1 MSTND
6 LHECLECGVDYPP
19 RRSVQKYCST
29 KCRNRKNN
37 RRYKSI
43 NQDTRTIDR
52 ILHRNYQIL
61 KSLQVDRLTR
71 NELELTSLG
80 FNLKYYTH
88 QSRTTNKDII
98 FCLYDIGYCYGTG
111 NLIHIIQLEN

>member
-1 MSTND
+1 MSNEIFYTCP
-6 LHECLECGVDYPP
+6 ECEADYVPN
-19 RRSVQKYCST
+19 RTDQKFCKQ
-29 KCRNRKNN
+29 KCKNKYNN

-43 NQDTRTIDR
+43 NLATRTLDQ

-71 NELELTSLG
+71 NDLTGFG

-88 QSRTTNKDII
+88 KSQTTNKEII
-98 FCLYDIGYCYGTG
+98 FCLYDIGYCYGAG
-111 NLIHIIQLEN
+111 NLVHIIQLKN